1 MLCDS
6 KGNKLFIYATRDF
19 KDFKITELSEKVIKK
34 INLMKLLFKFLWTG
48 EMTQC

>member
-19 KDFKITELSEKVIKK
+19 KITELSEKAIKK
-34 INLMKLLFKFLWTG
+34 INLMNLLFKFLWTG